1 MKSIKREDKMDL
13 LTLIASEYD
22 IPVVRRNQKVWFFRT
37 KAGKYYYDFQL
48 NGFIAL
54 GWDLVSNSLITDPT
68 VDKEKKKEQI
78 EELYPEEKR
87 PGLILAQLDVFY
99 NLMQDGDIVVIP
111 ASGSKQ
117 IAIGKIGGFLA
128 TVEHK
133 LQTDEYEKCEFVH
146 KRKVEW
152 LKKVDTWQDI
162 YLFKALRAQQT
173 ISDITEET
181 KVLFRNLFPVYISE
195 DAIHLTFQKKT
206 EADLNLVDNVLFQ
219 ANLLNIADAVAE
231 LYGVESFKKD
241 ISVKTAVGSPGFIEM
256 ILPNLPVSVIATV
269 TIVSL
274 IIGKAKSSDGSTVT
288 GIMAV
293 INQIN
298 NLVND
303 YHNRKKVDAETKK
316 ITAETEL
323 INAQIAKTNAE
334 AWALQHNNEQ
344 IAFNEYGKTTIQ
356 IREEQEMLTIADK
369 NEIAKQV
376 KRIEE
381 NGNLICEAAHSN
393 GLLFNGNKI
402 EQIS

>member
-1 MKSIKREDKMDL
+1 MDL

-22 IPVVRRNQKVWFFRT
+22 IPVVRKNQKVWFFRT
-37 KAGKYYYDFQL
+37 KAGKYYYDFKL
-48 NGFIAL
+48 NSFIAL
-54 GWDLVSNSLITDPT
+54 GWDLVSNSLIMDPT
-68 VDKEKKKEQI
+68 IDKEKKKEQI

-133 LQTDEYEKCEFVH
+133 LLTEEYEKCEFVH

-288 GIMAV
+288 GIMAI

-356 IREEQEMLTIADK
+356 IRDEREMLTIADE

>member
-1 MKSIKREDKMDL
+1 MDL
-13 LTLIASEYD
+13 LTLIANEYE
-22 IPVVRRNQKVWFFRT
+22 IPIVRKNQKIWFFRT

-54 GWDLVSNSLITDPT
+54 GWDLILSSLVTDPT

-78 EELYPEEKR
+78 EVLYPDEKR

-99 NLMQDGDIVVIP
+99 NQMKEGDIVVIP

-117 IAIGKIGGFLA
+117 IAIGMIGDFLEK
-128 TVEHK
+128 VEHK

-195 DAIHLTFQKKT
+195 EAIHLTFQKRT
-206 EADLNLVDNVLFQ
+206 EADLNLVENVLFQ
-219 ANLLNIADAVAE
+219 SNLLNIADNVAE

-256 ILPNLPVSVIATV
+256 LLPSIPISAITTVVI
-269 TIVSL
+269 ISL
-274 IIGKAKSSDGSTVT
+274 LIGKTKSSDGSTVT
-288 GIMAV
+288 GIIAI

-303 YHNRKKVDAETKK
+303 YYNRRKVAAETKK
-316 ITAETEL
+316 ITAEAEL
-323 INAQIAKTNAE
+323 IKAQIAKTNVE
-334 AWALQHNNEQ
+334 AWILQHENEQ
-344 IAFNEYGKTTIQ
+344 ISFDESGKTTVQ
-356 IREEQEMLTIADK
+356 IREEQEQLTIADGS
-369 NEIAKQV
+369 
-376 KRIEE
+376 RIEDQAKKIE
-381 NGNLICEAAHSN
+381 ESGNKVCDAAHSN
-393 GLLFNGNKI
+393 DLLFSGKKI
-402 EQIS
+402 EQIG